1 MKIERIHRV
10 ELAAPVPVPV
20 PARERNLARLDA
32 AKWPMLQQWSKTKR
46 APEHA
51 GWLHAK
57 AFEAAGRP

>member
-10 ELAAPVPVPV
+10 ELAV
-20 PARERNLARLDA
+20 PARERNLARPDA
-32 AKWPMLQQWSKTKR
+32 AKWPMLQQWSKAKR